1 MRREKK
7 EAREG
12 TDGKQ
17 ESMKGKRGAAE
28 RSASGKAVEKKEKL
42 REREEAFVQ
51 LAYTGKWA
59 YYDQLRASSYLEQWF
74 LVKNTN

>member
-17 ESMKGKRGAAE
+17 EWMKGKRGAAE

-51 LAYTGKWA
+51 HWLTLGNELTMTNWG
-59 YYDQLRASSYLEQWF
+59 
-74 LVKNTN
+74 LVHTWNNDF